1 MKRIL
6 LSAVSVVFIFC
17 FFTLNVSAE
26 ILGNIYGRV
35 IDKETKEPI
44 EDVVIQ
50 ISNVFKFKRALIT
63 TTNSKGE
70 FFFRKV
76 PTNFDLYLYVFVM
89 SETSPKL
96 SKYYSQ
102 QFELKVKIPRNSNLY
117 LKPIEIEKGV
127 KVTGFVK
134 LWDGTPI
141 NSAVID
147 ISLKKQTNKIDTIF
161 VEARSNE
168 SGFFRTQLMPLNID
182 LRFEVSHL
190 FSSDGK
196 ICYGNVTKI
205 FKIEKGKP
213 TDNFNI
219 FIPNIPT
226 EIRGLVTDFN
236 NNPISNQKITLYY
249 GTKSLNNSLDCRT
262 DKNGKF
268 IFRYIQSGLI
278 KISLPYDN
286 MDSLL
291 FLKTKKIEL
300 NNDESIEFLINLNS
314 SDFRYT
320 IVRKSFSK

>member
-6 LSAVSVVFIFC
+6 FLTVSVVFIFC

-26 ILGNIYGRV
+26 ILGNIYGKV
-35 IDKETKEPI
+35 IDKETKEPLKKTYI
-44 EDVVIQ
+44 AFDNLYRHDRK
-50 ISNVFKFKRALIT
+50 IST
-63 TTNSKGE
+63 YTNEKGE
-70 FFFRKV
+70 FYFEKV
-76 PTNFDLYLYVFVM
+76 PAEIPLELHIYILSHPSYPNF
-89 SETSPKL
+89 E
-96 SKYYSQ
+96 YY
-102 QFELKVKIPRNSNLY
+102 EHVKHVEIFIKKGTNLY

-127 KVTGFVK
+127 KVTGTVK

-141 NSAVID
+141 YKADID
-147 ISLKKQTNKIDTIF
+147 VRPLKSQKDEFLSNGGITNENGIYT
-161 VEARSNE
+161 S
-168 SGFFRTQLMPLNID
+168 MPLPTNID

-219 FIPNIPT
+219 VIPNIPT
-226 EIRGLVTDFN
+226 EIKGLVTDFN
-236 NNPISNQKITLYY
+236 NNPISNQKIRFSSDDLS
-249 GTKSLNNSLDCRT
+249 SLRIKT
-262 DKNGKF
+262 DSNGKF
-268 IFRYIQSGLI
+268 IFRYIPPTNFQI
-278 KISLPYDN
+278 IIPYKKN
-286 MDSLL
+286 DSLL
-291 FLKTKKIEL
+291 FFETKKIEL